1 MAKYRATTGPRQAR
15 YWRARLGDNPDL
27 SLRKKAG
34 FFCGPKPRPKRTKV
48 SRRRR
53 RQASALTSAGKVE

>member
-15 YWRARLGDNPDL
+15 YWRARLGGNPDL

-34 FFCGPKPRPKRTKV
+34 FFCGPKPRPKKTEV
-48 SRRRR
+48 GRRRTR
-53 RQASALTSAGKVE
+53 RQASP